1 MWYRKYNLIDRN
13 GRVKCPCCD
22 FNLEEQLFYSFNLR
36 KCTSCLEELFFLKT
50 VRFLYVIHLRKSPEF
65 IKHLYSYIKDK
76 PMNQVFIELKMFLQ
90 LFEDESKTWSN
101 FLGDK
106 TFDIADSI
114 ISVYN
119 IEIDE
124 IFNIYLDKISDDF
137 NRNIGLA
144 EVESLKISLL
154 SLSQDHLKLYYE
166 YLLESLILVR
176 QDIDISEINFLDGF
190 PANLKL
196 DNLVFVRNYLIS
208 LQDNLPSDSASMS
221 K

>member
-1 MWYRKYNLIDRN
+1 
-13 GRVKCPCCD
+13 
-22 FNLEEQLFYSFNLR
+22 
-36 KCTSCLEELFFLKT
+36 
-50 VRFLYVIHLRKSPEF
+50 
-65 IKHLYSYIKDK
+65 
-76 PMNQVFIELKMFLQ
+76 MNQVFIELKMFLQ